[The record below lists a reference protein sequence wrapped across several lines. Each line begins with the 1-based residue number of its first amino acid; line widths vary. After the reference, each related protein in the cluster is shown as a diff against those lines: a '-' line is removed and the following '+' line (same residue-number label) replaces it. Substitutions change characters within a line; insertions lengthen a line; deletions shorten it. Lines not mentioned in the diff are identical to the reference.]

1 MNNLKIK
8 KTVYP
13 SERLGFNE
21 TYSHILNERDKITN
35 NVHTNNNEYNNIL
48 NYIFF
53 TQKLKEY
60 NFNQNEMLKLSSN
73 ISNNLDLIE
82 KYTSVKYHDIIKIH
96 KDCCMSLIMDK

>member
-35 NVHTNNNEYNNIL
+35 NVYTNNEYNNIL